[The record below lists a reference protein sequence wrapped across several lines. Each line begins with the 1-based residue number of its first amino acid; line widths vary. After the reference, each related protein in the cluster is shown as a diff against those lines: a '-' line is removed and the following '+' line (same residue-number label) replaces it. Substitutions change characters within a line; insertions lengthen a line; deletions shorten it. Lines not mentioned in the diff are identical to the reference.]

1 MARTTVTESDLGLEV
16 TEEEMAT
23 PAVSQ
28 DDNDDD
34 VSLHDDVVDEPAKA
48 AAPAEAKDDA
58 PKPAEPAKQEEPK
71 TVDVRALQEARAEA
85 REAKQR
91 ATILE
96 QRWNDFLAGS
106 QQNKAPEPAKPEIPQ
121 FGTDPIGAGQWT
133 QEQIVALL
141 ESQRAEKEQTAA
153 QQREEQEFQAV
164 AQTVIQDYEATKQAD
179 PSIDDAYNALRKSQG
194 EEMLAMGYSIPEA
207 RAQLDR
213 MEREHIKFVA
223 DRGLPIGNYIK
234 ALATARGWQPGAAV
248 AQQAPAKTDLKV
260 VAETQQRHQS
270 LSDAP
275 GGEAIPPLDA
285 KALAR
290 MSDKDFKAWMSK
302 KGSEAKF
309 DEIMGR

>member
-1 MARTTVTESDLGLEV
+1 MARNTVTESDLGLEP
-16 TEEEMAT
+16 TEEEMAA
-23 PAVSQ
+23 PSSMA

-34 VSLHDDVVDEPAKA
+34 ISLHDDDPTPQA
-48 AAPAEAKDDA
+48 AAEAKPEA
-58 PKPAEPAKQEEPK
+58 EAKPAELAKPEEPK

-106 QQNKAPEPAKPEIPQ
+106 QQQAKPAESVPEIPK
-121 FGTDPIGAGQWT
+121 FGNDPIRAGEWT
-133 QEQIVALL
+133 QEQIIALL
-141 ESQRAEKEQTAA
+141 DKQKADAEQTATRT
-153 QQREEQEFQAV
+153 REEQEFQTV
-164 AQTVIQDYEATKQAD
+164 ARTVMQDYEVTKQTD
-179 PSIDDAYNALRKSQG
+179 PSIDEAYNALRKSQG
-194 EEMLAMGYSIPEA
+194 EEMLAMGYTIPEA
-207 RAQLDR
+207 QAELAR

-223 DRGLPIGNYIK
+223 ARGLPIGNYIK
-234 ALATARGWQPGAAV
+234 ALASARGWQAGAAP
-248 AQQAPAKTDLKV
+248 AQAQPAKTDLK
-260 VAETQQRHQS
+260 AIADAQQRHQS

-290 MSDKDFKAWMSK
+290 MSDKEFKAWMSK
-302 KGSEAKF
+302 KGNEAKF

>member
-34 VSLHDDVVDEPAKA
+34 ISLHDDVVDEPAKA
-48 AAPAEAKDDA
+48 AEPAKDDA
-58 PKPAEPAKQEEPK
+58 AKPAEPAKAEEPK

-106 QQNKAPEPAKPEIPQ
+106 QQQTKAPEPAKPEIPQ

-133 QEQIVALL
+133 QEQIIALL
-141 ESQRAEKEQTAA
+141 DKQKAEAEQTAT

-164 AQTVIQDYEATKQAD
+164 AQTVMQDYQATKQVD

-194 EEMLAMGYSIPEA
+194 EEMLAMGYTQKDAIAE
-207 RAQLDR
+207 LDR
-213 MEREHIKFVA
+213 LEREHIKFVA
-223 DRGLPIGNYIK
+223 ARGLPIGNYIK
-234 ALATARGWQPGAAV
+234 ALATARGWQPGAA
-248 AQQAPAKTDLKV
+248 APTAAKTDLKA

-302 KGSEAKF
+302 KGNEAKF

>member
-16 TEEEMAT
+16 TEEEMAA
-23 PAVSQ
+23 PAVSH

-34 VSLHDDVVDEPAKA
+34 ISLHDDVVDEPAKA
-48 AAPAEAKDDA
+48 AAAEPAKDDA
-58 PKPAEPAKQEEPK
+58 GKPAEPAKQEEPK

-106 QQNKAPEPAKPEIPQ
+106 QQQAKPAAPEAPAIPK
-121 FGTDPIGAGQWT
+121 FGADPIAAGEWT
-133 QEQIVALL
+133 QDQIIALL
-141 ESQRAEKEQTAA
+141 DAQRAEREQTAT

-164 AQTVIQDYEATKQAD
+164 AQTVMQDYQATKQAD
-179 PSIDDAYNALRKSQG
+179 PSIDDAYSALRKSQG

-207 RAQLDR
+207 KAELDR
-213 MEREHIKFVA
+213 LEREHIKFVA
-223 DRGLPIGNYIK
+223 ARGLPIGNYIK
-234 ALATARGWQPGAAV
+234 ALASARGWQPGAAV
-248 AQQAPAKTDLKV
+248 PAPQVKTDLKA

-302 KGSEAKF
+302 KGNEAKF